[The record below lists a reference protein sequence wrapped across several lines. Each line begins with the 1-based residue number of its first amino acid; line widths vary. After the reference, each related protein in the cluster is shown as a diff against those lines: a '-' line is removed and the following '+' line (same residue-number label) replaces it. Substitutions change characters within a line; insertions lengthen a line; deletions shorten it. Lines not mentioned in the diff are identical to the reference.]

1 MINFETSSSEEAL
14 ALPLLDIHGF
24 CQPSIELANESVPKG
39 SNRNEFDAKL
49 EILGSFSGVRIE
61 Y

>member
-14 ALPLLDIHGF
+14 ALPLRDIHGF

-39 SNRNEFDAKL
+39 SNRNEFDTKL
-49 EILGSFSGVRIE
+49 
-61 Y
+61 